1 MTVLP
6 GKLKGG
12 FTTGTAAAA
21 AAKAAAMLMEGQTPP
36 AVIAVQLPG
45 GNVLN
50 IPVQSVFLQT
60 GIAKA
65 VVVKDAG
72 DDPDITH
79 GKEIIVILE
88 EIIDGPDIVWQAGEG
103 VGTVTLPGLRI
114 PPGEPAI
121 NPGPRAQILAN
132 VRSVT
137 KKGMR
142 ITISIPGGVELAK
155 TTFNP
160 RLGIIGG
167 LSILGTTGI
176 VRPFSASARRESLL
190 ALLSVTWERGCKNPI
205 LVPGN
210 YGRRA
215 AITFL
220 GREAD
225 IIEVGNDWGV
235 ALQWLSQRGCRQIS
249 IVGHGGKL
257 AKLARGDWD
266 THSRRGRQAQGFI
279 RYLSK
284 SQARGTTVDAVTTSL
299 PPRRQNL
306 LCNKLA
312 HLIQTRIRH
321 RFHLNARIAICDMHG
336 AILGKTILIRNA
348 ETPAAKCQ
356 SGV

>member
-1 MTVLP
+1 MTVVP

-21 AAKAAAMLMEGQTPP
+21 AAKAAAMLLEGKTPP

-45 GNVLN
+45 GNILN

-60 GIAKA
+60 GIAQA
-65 VVVKDAG
+65 AVVKDAG

-79 GKEIIVILE
+79 GKEIIAILE
-88 EIIDGPDIVWQAGEG
+88 EIPDGPEVLWQAGEG

-137 KKGMR
+137 AKGLR
-142 ITISIPGGVELAK
+142 ITICIPGGAELAK

-160 RLGIIGG
+160 RLGIMGG

-215 AITFL
+215 AIAFL

-225 IIEVGNDWGV
+225 IIEVGNDWGI
-235 ALQWLSQRGCRQIS
+235 ALDWLSRRGCRRIT
-249 IVGHGGKL
+249 IIGHGGKL

-279 RYLSK
+279 RHLAK
-284 SQARGTTVDAVTTSL
+284 TQARGITVDAVITSL
-299 PPRRQNL
+299 PPRRQNM
-306 LCNKLA
+306 LCKKLA
-312 HLIQTRIRH
+312 RRIQIRIRH
-321 RFHLNARIAICDMHG
+321 RFHLNASIAICDMHE
-336 AILGKTILIRNA
+336 AILGTSM
-348 ETPAAKCQ
+348 T
-356 SGV
+356 